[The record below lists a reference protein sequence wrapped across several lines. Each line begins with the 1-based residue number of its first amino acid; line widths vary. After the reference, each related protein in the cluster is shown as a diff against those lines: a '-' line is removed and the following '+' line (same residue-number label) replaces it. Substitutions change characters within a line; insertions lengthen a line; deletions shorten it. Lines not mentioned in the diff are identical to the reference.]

1 MQETFQP
8 ASTGRPLQ
16 PILQMVRIGASTG
29 ASTGIIGFSAV
40 PID

>member
-29 ASTGIIGFSAV
+29 GIRGL
-40 PID
+40 